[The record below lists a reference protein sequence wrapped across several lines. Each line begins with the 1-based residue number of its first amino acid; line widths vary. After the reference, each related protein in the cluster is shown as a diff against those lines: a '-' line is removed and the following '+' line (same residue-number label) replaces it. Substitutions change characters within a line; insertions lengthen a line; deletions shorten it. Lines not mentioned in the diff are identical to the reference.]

1 MSLDI
6 EAACNALQKLQ
17 EEIGSPP
24 GTEPLRTAAI
34 ALQFVWGNGH
44 LHNFED
50 YLACFKPDEFS
61 PSLSSFDTREQA
73 EASLQQ
79 QMDPRHAHGVTIAG
93 ARYSVGYSPERGVR
107 FLVRIPE
114 SAGLT
119 TTTRIM
125 IPVMSEALSA
135 LRQAHAHVRTD
146 EGQESVDMALLAIHF
161 ILESGQEPLFENFL
175 GNFDSNIPRPPLC
188 SFGTREEADTWLN
201 AHPRPPHS
209 ASVEIAGQRY
219 SVGYARDSGL
229 RVLVRRPALEEPGL
243 TEQDE

>member
-6 EAACNALQKLQ
+6 EAACSALQKLQ
-17 EEIGSPP
+17 EEMGAPP
-24 GTEPLRTAAI
+24 GREPLRTAAL
-34 ALQFVWGNGH
+34 ALHFIWGNGH

-50 YLACFKPDEFS
+50 YLTCFKQGDSPLS
-61 PSLSSFDTREQA
+61 PSSFGTREQA

-79 QMDPRHAHGVTIAG
+79 PMEPRRAHCVTIAG

-119 TTTRIM
+119 TTTQ
-125 IPVMSEALSA
+125 PLTPLMSEAIAA
-135 LRQAHAHVRTD
+135 LRQARAHIRTPAD
-146 EGQESVDMALLAIHF
+146 KEPVDTALLAIHY
-161 ILESGQEPLFENFL
+161 ILESGQSPLFENFL
-175 GNFDSNIPRPPLC
+175 GNFDSNIPCPPLC
-188 SFGTREEADTWLN
+188 TFGTREEADTWLN

-229 RVLVRRPALEEPGL
+229 RVLVRRPTLEELGL